1 MTTTMAQPGL
11 APDINLLE
19 AMDIFK
25 NFTDE
30 ELPNYRNDPKLALVA
45 AAEMDRRLRIR
56 KDFEAKQQKPSGPI
70 IDQLQQQLMA
80 PPQPMGQPMQPMA
93 QPMAQPE
100 MQQPQQGLGSLVPG
114 MAQGGPVAFQF
125 GGGVGA
131 EFGGSSDDA
140 LVADEE
146 RRKRVLQEKQM
157 QADRDRYQF
166 LVQSGA
172 LEQAQRLREA
182 NPEAAKQPP
191 APGAKPTETAKPS
204 EQKSDL
210 SSLIAQLA
218 KLQQAQQQPAAPAPV
233 DLKGLEKLASA
244 FMPAQ
249 VPVMSMEERRK
260 QAEEEEEYRRKK
272 FPDTVSPLAEQ
283 LAAEVG
289 QQVSPEEAKRRAFM
303 KAGIAGLGY
312 TGRDFGAGLAGM
324 LEGYE
329 GTKQSVEA
337 ANKEAK
343 TLALKA
349 RLANE
354 QYKDAIKRK
363 DYESARKYADDVAQ
377 IQADQVEAQ
386 NKAKLGKLGVMS
398 AMQDLTTPKRVPGS
412 GAGAATGM
420 PKFGDAA
427 RIRKDAVE
435 AAQSELRDLEKRYDE
450 ESSRFHSALGFG
462 KRGTSWRN
470 DPKEMAKFESEKEQI
485 ISKYERRLYPTVGA
499 DQGVTT
505 LTPQMMEALR
515 EYVKKQSGK

>member
-1 MTTTMAQPGL
+1 MAQPGL
-11 APDINLLE
+11 APDINLFE

-25 NFTDE
+25 NFPDE

-70 IDQLQQQLMA
+70 IDQLQQQLLA

-100 MQQPQQGLGSLVPG
+100 MQQPQQGLGALVPG
-114 MAQGGPVAFQF
+114 MAQGGPVAFYA
-125 GGGVGA
+125 GGWNPELAFTQV
-131 EFGGSSDDA
+131 
-140 LVADEE
+140 EE
-146 RRKRVLQEKQM
+146 EEKRIPVKI
-157 QADRDRYQF
+157 
-166 LVQSGA
+166 
-172 LEQAQRLREA
+172 
-182 NPEAAKQPP
+182 NPTGDVKLMTRQEAAKFGVAP
-191 APGAKPTETAKPS
+191 AQIEQQFAAQAGAPATTQKPEDKGQGKNA
-204 EQKSDL
+204 DL

-260 QAEEEEEYRRKK
+260 QAEEEEKYLKQK

-329 GTKQSVEA
+329 GTRQSVEA

-363 DYESARKYADDVAQ
+363 DYESARKYADEAAE
-377 IQADQVEAQ
+377 IQAAQVEAQ
-386 NKAKLGKLGVMS
+386 NKAKLGKLGVMG
-398 AMQDLTTPKRVPGS
+398 AMQDLMTPKRVPGS
-412 GAGAATGM
+412 GTGAASQKGALTEDQYIRAKERALERAQ
-420 PKFGDAA
+420 PKLAELDKEFERRSKQWFGSDKLPPDWKKD
-427 RIRKDAVE
+427 KDAMEEYTARKKRILDDSFAEVQRPQILDLTNQE
-435 AAQSELRDLEKRYDE
+435 ILQELLKR
-450 ESSRFHSALGFG
+450 L
-462 KRGTSWRN
+462 
-470 DPKEMAKFESEKEQI
+470 PKK
-485 ISKYERRLYPTVGA
+485 
-499 DQGVTT
+499 
-505 LTPQMMEALR
+505 
-515 EYVKKQSGK
+515 